1 MDHYAEKAGARY
13 EVTRT
18 TPMASALAD
27 IAPFFDVKTVLV
39 TGSGGDGDVRPD
51 AAALVGYLA
60 GRLALGA
67 EELPR

>member
-1 MDHYAEKAGARY
+1 MSD
-13 EVTRT
+13 
-18 TPMASALAD
+18 LA
-27 IAPFFDVKTVLV
+27 PLLEFKTVIV
-39 TGSGGDGDVRPD
+39 SGNGGSGDLRPD